1 MLPSLGEVLAME
13 VCRRGRPA
21 VVAGADRLDTP
32 VRWVHAIELTDV
44 ARLLRG
50 GELVLSTGIALP
62 DDERLLAA
70 YITELADVGVAGLA
84 VELGRRYAGSLPDAL
99 VAAAARTGL
108 PLIAFEHEV
117 AFIEITEAVHARII
131 DAQLEELRVSE
142 RLHEM
147 FTELSV
153 AGASPEEVVRQ
164 AAALAGRPVILA
176 DLSHRVLAFSPGGAD
191 PGRLLSGFAGR
202 SRSVRLS
209 GRTAYD
215 EASGWLVT
223 PVGAQGEDWGRVILV
238 CSEPPSGLDSVL
250 LERTATTLALGRL
263 LTRHRESL
271 ERQAHRTLISGIIS
285 QAHADPAEA
294 AVRARALGV
303 PVDGRQLIAMVLRFG
318 DVSESASA
326 LSSGVLGMPAHAR
339 VLDLADAAADACR
352 AERIPSLVGTLDDD
366 RAGAMLSLDPRAE
379 PDDVLAKLATRIR
392 DRADAAVIGV
402 GAAVGSIR
410 DVRRSF
416 LEASQV
422 ADLATSRPDDRGP
435 IFYRLPDLRLR
446 GLLHLLRDD
455 PRLQTFVERELG
467 TLLAADPGLLDVLA
481 AYLAAGGNKA
491 EAAKTSHLARPTFY
505 ERLRRI
511 ERILGT
517 DLSSAESRTSLHVAL
532 LALNTSRGPA
542 NLADLGGLGGVA
554 DEAAGLRH
562 GLGGLG
568 EETPEQMEVVG
579 VDREQLEMRVDA
591 AVLGVLGEVAG
602 FAQQRVTG
610 GGLDQHGR
618 QAGQVGGQR
627 VDQGVIS
634 GMSGQVE
641 AGRRAPELV
650 ELMRHAVHAARGQV
664 HPGAEQDRAVRH
676 REILLLETE
685 QEREDQAAA

>member
-1 MLPSLGEVLAME
+1 MLPSLDEVLAME

-21 VVAGADRLDTP
+21 VVAGHDRLDTP

-62 DDERLLAA
+62 DDDRLLTA
-70 YITELADVGVAGLA
+70 YVTELADVGVAGLA
-84 VELGRRYAGSLPDAL
+84 VELGRRYAGSLPGAL
-99 VAAAARTGL
+99 VAAAQQAGL
-108 PLIAFEHEV
+108 PLIAFEREV

-131 DAQLEELRVSE
+131 DAQLDELRVSE

-147 FTELSV
+147 FTELSM
-153 AGASPEEVVRQ
+153 AGASAEEIVRQ

-176 DLSHRVLAFSPGGAD
+176 DLSHRVLACEPAGAD
-191 PGRLLSGFAGR
+191 PGRLLSGFAAR
-202 SRSVRLS
+202 SRAIRLS

-238 CSEPPSGLDSVL
+238 CSGAPTGLDTVL
-250 LERTATTLALGRL
+250 LERAATTLALGRL

-294 AVRARALGV
+294 AVRSRALGV
-303 PVDGRQLIAMVLRFG
+303 PVDGRQLIALVLRFR
-318 DVSESASA
+318 DPVVSGP
-326 LSSGVLGMPAHAR
+326 LGVSAHAR
-339 VLDLADAAADACR
+339 VLDLADATAAACR

-366 RAGAMLSLDPRAE
+366 RAGAMLSLGPRVE
-379 PDDVLAKLATRIR
+379 PDDVLTRLATRIR
-392 DRADAAVIGV
+392 DRAGVDPEVLVIGV
-402 GAAVGSIR
+402 GATAGSIR

-422 ADLATSRPDDRGP
+422 ADVAASRLDSAPAL
-435 IFYRLPDLRLR
+435 FYRLPDLRLR

-467 TLLAADPGLLDVLA
+467 GLLGTDPALIETLK

-491 EAAKTSHLARPTFY
+491 EAAKAAHLARPTFY
-505 ERLRRI
+505 DRLRRI

-532 LALNTSRGPA
+532 LAL
-542 NLADLGGLGGVA
+542 
-554 DEAAGLRH
+554 
-562 GLGGLG
+562 
-568 EETPEQMEVVG
+568 
-579 VDREQLEMRVDA
+579 DA
-591 AVLGVLGEVAG
+591 ARPAS
-602 FAQQRVTG
+602 TG
-610 GGLDQHGR
+610 
-618 QAGQVGGQR
+618 
-627 VDQGVIS
+627 S
-634 GMSGQVE
+634 
-641 AGRRAPELV
+641 
-650 ELMRHAVHAARGQV
+650 
-664 HPGAEQDRAVRH
+664 
-676 REILLLETE
+676 
-685 QEREDQAAA
+685 

>member
-13 VCRRGRPA
+13 ACRRGRPV

-32 VRWVHAIELTDV
+32 VRWVHAMELTDV

-62 DDERLLAA
+62 DDERLLAD
-70 YITELADVGVAGLA
+70 YVTELADVGVAGLA
-84 VELGRRYAGSLPDAL
+84 VELGRRYAGSLPAAL
-99 VAAAARTGL
+99 VVAAEQAGL

-191 PGRLLSGFAGR
+191 PGRLLSGFAAR
-202 SRSVRLS
+202 SRSVRTS
-209 GRTAYD
+209 GRTLYD
-215 EASGWLVT
+215 EASGWLTT
-223 PVGAQGEDWGRVILV
+223 PVGARGEDWGRVILV
-238 CSEPPSGLDSVL
+238 CDGPPAPTDTVL
-250 LERTATTLALGRL
+250 IERAATTLALGRL

-294 AVRARALGV
+294 AVRSRALGV
-303 PVDGRQLIAMVLRFG
+303 PVDGRQLIALVLRFREPG
-318 DVSESASA
+318 LGVS
-326 LSSGVLGMPAHAR
+326 AHAR
-339 VLDLADAAADACR
+339 VLDLADTVAAACR
-352 AERIPSLVGTLDDD
+352 AERIPSLVGTLDDA
-366 RAGAMLSLDPRAE
+366 RVGAMLSLGPRADV
-379 PDDVLAKLATRIR
+379 DDVLTKVATWIR
-392 DRADAAVIGV
+392 DRAPAVLVGV
-402 GAAVGSIR
+402 GATAESIR

-422 ADLATSRPDDRGP
+422 ADVAASRPGDRDP
-435 IFYRLPDLRLR
+435 LFYRLPDLRLR

-467 TLLAADPGLLDVLA
+467 ALLAADPGLIDALA

-491 EAAKTSHLARPTFY
+491 EAAKAAHLARPTFY

-511 ERILGT
+511 ERICGT

-532 LALNTSRGPA
+532 LALNASQIDH
-542 NLADLGGLGGVA
+542 LWS
-554 DEAAGLRH
+554 RH
-562 GLGGLG
+562 GCRATVSDPHPRVRRVAPGGITERQAGRARHRVRAEKWGHGRTGLD
-568 EETPEQMEVVG
+568 ERVG
-579 VDREQLEMRVDA
+579 CAPVRRRSRSDRRDTRGRQPVLPAHRIGGRVHHILTRVQRVDA
-591 AVLGVLGEVAG
+591 RCPQEPDRLDVAAPPAALQRTARALAVGLALDGWRKPGTVGPARPAGASWCPGLPRHVLAG
-602 FAQQRVTG
+602 
-610 GGLDQHGR
+610 
-618 QAGQVGGQR
+618 
-627 VDQGVIS
+627 
-634 GMSGQVE
+634 
-641 AGRRAPELV
+641 
-650 ELMRHAVHAARGQV
+650 
-664 HPGAEQDRAVRH
+664 PGP
-676 REILLLETE
+676 
-685 QEREDQAAA
+685 